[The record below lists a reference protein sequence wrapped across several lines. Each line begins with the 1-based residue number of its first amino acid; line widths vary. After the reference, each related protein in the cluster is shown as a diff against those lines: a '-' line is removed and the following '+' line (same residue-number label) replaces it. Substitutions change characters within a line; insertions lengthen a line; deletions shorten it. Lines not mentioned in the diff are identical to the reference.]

1 MTFNLRFQW
10 QEQKN
15 RQKIS
20 TAAKHVV
27 IIGSYFLCWFM
38 LWKAAAFYEITPN
51 ISAWY
56 PPAGLTFAMLL
67 LFGLRYLP
75 VVFALE
81 LIVGAGI
88 WLPEHFFGWVL
99 FPALITGGYG
109 LAAGTLLSTLDFD
122 SRFSRLRDTLGFI
135 GVGVGGALLVAS
147 LGMVLFVATG
157 IASLAAYW
165 QGMLDWWIGDAI
177 GITILTPVLLI
188 YGQPIK
194 TWVIPKPAEQ
204 PVGLIT
210 GKGILPL
217 YAILEIG
224 CYGLLMLL
232 ALWATFVLFRRTI
245 TGGHSWYLL
254 YLPIIGIAFRYGL
267 PGSTLA
273 VLIINVASVVIL
285 KLYPI
290 PPPLIEL
297 QIFMLSMALLN
308 LILAAVIGE
317 RKTSREAL
325 EKARNMMEERA
336 AELSAINR
344 KLHGEIASRNRVQQE
359 LRQLSKVF
367 MDSADPIFI
376 TDFNGTILNLN
387 IQAQHVYGWNREA
400 LLGQSIKTLVP
411 PQQHACLED
420 LLRQC
425 RQGKEIRNVEE
436 IWWNQAGKPC
446 LVLLTLS
453 PLTDEARGSS
463 SMAIIVRDIT
473 EQKRT
478 EAALQQAQK
487 MEAVGQLTSG
497 LAHDFN
503 NLLTIIMGNLQIIKT
518 RLKNDSKLYQF
529 AQAAWQ
535 GALRGAELTQKM
547 LAYSRKQP
555 LQPKVIDLNQL
566 VAGMTT
572 MLHRTLGEAIEI
584 ETMQGEG
591 LWKTLADPHQVE
603 TCLLNLALNARDAM
617 PQGGKL
623 TIETAN
629 ICLDAVYTA
638 NETNVIPGDYVML
651 AVSDTGTG
659 MSPTALERAFEP
671 FYTTKDVG
679 KGSGLGLSM
688 VYGFA
693 KQSNGHVKIYS
704 EPGQG
709 TSVKL
714 YLPRT
719 QSDAAQESA
728 KSPTT
733 ERNLP
738 EGHETILVVE
748 DNEGVRELA
757 VTLLTTLGY
766 TVLEAPDGEAA
777 LAILKQEQS
786 FDLLFT
792 DVVLPGR
799 MSGPELVREAQR
811 RRPNLKV
818 LYTSG
823 YTQNAIVH
831 HGRLDNGVA
840 LLSKPYQKEDLAYQ
854 VRQVL
859 DGRLE

>member
-1 MTFNLRFQW
+1 MTFTPRFQRQAKGNW
-10 QEQKN
+10 
-15 RQKIS
+15 QKIP
-20 TAAKHVV
+20 TAAKHAV

-38 LWKAAAFYEITPN
+38 LWKAAALYEITPN

-56 PPAGLTFAMLL
+56 PPAGVTFAVLL

-75 VVFALE
+75 AVFALE
-81 LIVGAGI
+81 LTAGAGL
-88 WLPEHFFGWVL
+88 WLPQHPSGWL
-99 FPALITGGYG
+99 LLPALISGGYG

-122 SRFSRLRDTLGFI
+122 SRFPRLRDTLWFI
-135 GVGVGGALLVAS
+135 GIGAGGALLVAS

-157 IASLAAYW
+157 MVSSAAYW
-165 QGMLDWWIGDAI
+165 RGMLDWGIGDAI
-177 GITILTPVLLI
+177 GIMVLTPVLLI
-188 YGQPIK
+188 HGQPIK
-194 TWVIPKPAEQ
+194 AWVTPKPTEQ
-204 PVGLIT
+204 PVRLEPGKIT
-210 GKGILPL
+210 LPL
-217 YAILEIG
+217 RAILEIV
-224 CYGLLMLL
+224 CYGLLVLL
-232 ALWATFVLFRRTI
+232 ALWAAFVFFRRTV

-267 PGSTLA
+267 PGSTVA
-273 VLIINVASVVIL
+273 VLVINVASVVLL

-290 PPPLIEL
+290 PPSPTEL

-308 LILAAVIGE
+308 MILAAVIGE
-317 RKTSREAL
+317 RKTGQEAL
-325 EKARNMMEERA
+325 RKARNMMEERS

-344 KLHGEIASRNRVQQE
+344 KLHAEIAGRKRIEQE

-376 TDFNGTILNLN
+376 TDLNGTILNLN
-387 IQAQHVYGWNREA
+387 TQAQHDYGWTREA

-411 PQQHACLED
+411 PQQHSRLEG
-420 LLRQC
+420 LLSQC
-425 RQGKEIRNVEE
+425 QRGDEVRNVEE
-436 IWWNQAGKPC
+436 TWWNQTGKPC

-453 PLTDEARGSS
+453 RLTDEARGSS
-463 SMAIIVRDIT
+463 AMAIIVRDIT

-478 EAALQQAQK
+478 EAALRQAQK
-487 MEAVGQLTSG
+487 MEAVGQLTGG

-503 NLLTIIMGNLQIIKT
+503 NLLTIIMGNLQILKT
-518 RLKNDSKLYQF
+518 HLKSEPKLYQL

-535 GALRGAELTQKM
+535 GALRGAELTKKM
-547 LAYSRKQP
+547 LAYSRKQT

-572 MLHRTLGEAIEI
+572 ILHRTLGEAIEI

-591 LWKTLADPHQVE
+591 LWKTLVDPHQVE
-603 TCLLNLALNARDAM
+603 TSLLNLALNARDAM

-629 ICLDAVYTA
+629 VSLDGAYTA
-638 NETNVIPGDYVML
+638 SETNVIPGDYVML

-659 MSPTALERAFEP
+659 MSPTVLERAFEP
-671 FYTTKDVG
+671 FYTTKDTG

-709 TSVKL
+709 ITVKL
-714 YLPRT
+714 YLPKT
-719 QSDAAQESA
+719 QSDITQASTKRSA
-728 KSPTT
+728 
-733 ERNLP
+733 ERKLP
-738 EGHETILVVE
+738 KGRETILVVE

-766 TVLEAPDGEAA
+766 TVLEAPDGHTA
-777 LAILKQEQS
+777 LALLEQGQP

-792 DVVLPGR
+792 DVVLPGG
-799 MSGPELVREAQR
+799 MSGPELAREAQR

-831 HGRLDNGVA
+831 HGRLDDSVA
-840 LLSKPYQKEDLAYQ
+840 LLTKPYQKEDLAYK
-854 VRQVL
+854 VRQAL
-859 DGRLE
+859 EGRPD